1 MVRSEFYNKA
11 GKLNK
16 VQILSDYRKQP
27 NGKYF
32 TYSMS
37 MENKLSGRRSEMKVD
52 QFQLGSKLDEGSFS
66 TASLEK

>member
-1 MVRSEFYNKA
+1 
-11 GKLNK
+11 
-16 VQILSDYRKQP
+16 
-27 NGKYF
+27 GKYF